1 MGYHRCYKTSQQA
14 PPKKKKVAKMDTG
27 LKGKT
32 AVVTGTAQVISREIA
47 AVCGGT
53 ERLINSTKTVH
64 QNHM

>member
-1 MGYHRCYKTSQQA
+1 
-14 PPKKKKVAKMDTG
+14 MDTG

-32 AVVTGTAQVISREIA
+32 AVVTGTAQVIGREIA